1 MYYINNLL
9 DMIVCLPIKK
19 QDIIYSVIR
28 SDRASNYSLFSSF
41 GNLLILSQGK
51 EMKDLPLPISFQ
63 TIKKHPKRKGCPHP
77 CYKYH
82 LRHATTLLQICFLN
96 PQIVPAFVSH
106 SINNE
111 TPIDLRY
118 PLLAALASKLKTVS

>member
-63 TIKKHPKRKGCPHP
+63 TIKKAP
-77 CYKYH
+77 
-82 LRHATTLLQICFLN
+82 
-96 PQIVPAFVSH
+96 
-106 SINNE
+106 
-111 TPIDLRY
+111 
-118 PLLAALASKLKTVS
+118 